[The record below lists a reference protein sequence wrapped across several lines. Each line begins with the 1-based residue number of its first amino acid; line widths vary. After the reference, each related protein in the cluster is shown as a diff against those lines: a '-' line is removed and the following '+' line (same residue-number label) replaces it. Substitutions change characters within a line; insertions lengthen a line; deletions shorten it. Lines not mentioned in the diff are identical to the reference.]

1 MSIMSKRMDYMISPY
16 PIRIIDPK
24 VESSKLKLKNI
35 RVGQAGHLPGR
46 TLFRSGVVFEHW
58 AIVYIV
64 SGGGTYMET
73 SGKEQPVREGSLFFF
88 RPGYSYNFGPPPG
101 GSWDEY
107 YINFN
112 GTRVSEWLESGL
124 IAGGNVFQANSVKG
138 LSALFEEVLKRME
151 SGEPADADR
160 AALLVERMLLE
171 CSFIIEEKSWNAQA
185 DYMRQIREDLNLC
198 IYGEMD
204 LEQIAAKHHI
214 SMSTLR
220 RLVRRSSGYPLHE
233 YIHRLKMAEAKKLLL
248 NTSLQVKEISG
259 MLHYNDPFY
268 FSRLFKK
275 YMGIAPQLCRSN
287 I

>member
-1 MSIMSKRMDYMISPY
+1 MSKHMDYMISPY

-64 SGGGTYMET
+64 SGSGSYMEIG
-73 SGKEQPVREGSLFFF
+73 GKEQQVREGKLYFFAQVTVITLVHH
-88 RPGYSYNFGPPPG
+88 RECA
-101 GSWDEY
+101 WDEY

-124 IAGGNVFQANSVKG
+124 IAGGNVFQAQSIVG
-138 LSALFEEVLKRME
+138 LTTLFEEVLERME
-151 SGEPADADR
+151 SGEPVDADR
-160 AALLVERMLLE
+160 AALLLERMLLE
-171 CSFIIEEKSWNAQA
+171 CSFIIEEKSWNSQA

-204 LEQIAAKHHI
+204 LEQIAAKHHV

-220 RLVRRSSGYPLHE
+220 RLVRR
-233 YIHRLKMAEAKKLLL
+233 
-248 NTSLQVKEISG
+248 KEWIPAS
-259 MLHYNDPFY
+259 
-268 FSRLFKK
+268 
-275 YMGIAPQLCRSN
+275 
-287 I
+287 